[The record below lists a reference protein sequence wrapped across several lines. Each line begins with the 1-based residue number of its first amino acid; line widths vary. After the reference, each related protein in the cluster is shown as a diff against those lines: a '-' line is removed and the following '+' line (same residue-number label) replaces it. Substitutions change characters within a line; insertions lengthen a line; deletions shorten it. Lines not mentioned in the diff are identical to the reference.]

1 MALWKPFRGN
11 RADLD
16 SVEKHDGYVYFC
28 IDDATLFFDYADEN
42 GTLQRKQI
50 NANEASGLIG
60 YDISSIADTLDKMIS
75 ADYYGDEGVLGY
87 AMQAYQDTDGNPINE
102 TYIKAKNVAGTDG
115 IITNVVQE
123 FYDGYGYEPK
133 LLITLD
139 SSALNEEGALY
150 YDNLTNAFVDI
161 TNETEEYA
169 VGKSNNNVAKV
180 TTHLDGTKIITVLSN
195 TSASIAC
202 YSPFILDLNGK
213 TVTLTG
219 SYLIL
224 YGGGQVKNGSLNA
237 SSSGA
242 SPTIITAYY
251 DTVFDNVNFDAT
263 FSATGTL
270 TGLLVNSG
278 ANVTLKDCTFEI
290 KNTTKITNAIENNGT
305 LNINNSTIKG
315 LSPTAGQARGILSKA
330 GKVTIN
336 DSYIYT
342 DAAIGQSTAFL
353 NAVAGTEAYLNNS
366 TFFADAHTNSN
377 ELSPDQYGRA
387 IYNKGTI
394 YADGITVVGTCY
406 GWSDFSG
413 AVTYA
418 QNSTIKSCGHG
429 YYNHGTAYF
438 VDCTFKDE
446 DYDTTLGSRTE
457 EEFTYATDDRQGRYA
472 PIYVGDTNDTVKC
485 DLHLDGCMIDV
496 GKASEAIVVHQA
508 NGVTHNVY
516 LSNCEIIEPASGNP
530 IRLSNATT
538 FAYVGV
544 GGNVTTDMTGNP
556 TQMVFTNELYRKK
569 TPDSVLNFKDFEA
582 LKNYMAQAIL
592 GGEW

>member
-1 MALWKPFRGN
+1 MITENL
-11 RADLD
+11 
-16 SVEKHDGYVYFC
+16 S
-28 IDDATLFFDYADEN
+28 TLKIHKLTQAQYDRELAN
-42 GTLQRKQI
+42 GTLDD
-50 NANEASGLIG
+50 NAL
-60 YDISSIADTLDKMIS
+60 YLTPDSSILD
-75 ADYYGDEGVLGY
+75 
-87 AMQAYQDTDGNPINE
+87 
-102 TYIKAKNVAGTDG
+102 
-115 IITNVVQE
+115 
-123 FYDGYGYEPK
+123 
-133 LLITLD
+133 
-139 SSALNEEGALY
+139 EEGTFY
-150 YDNLTNAFVDI
+150 YDNLTNAFTDV

-169 VGKSNNNVAKV
+169 VGKSNTNVAKV
-180 TTHLDGTKIITVLSN
+180 TTHFDGTKIITVLSN

-213 TVTLTG
+213 TVTLTD

-224 YGGGQVKNGSLNA
+224 YSGGQIKNGSLSA
-237 SSSGA
+237 SGSGA
-242 SPTIITAYY
+242 TFAMVTAYG
-251 DTVFDNVNFDAT
+251 DVVFDNVDFNAAL
-263 FSATGTL
+263 SATGTL

-278 ANVTLKDCTFEI
+278 ANVTLKDCDFEI

-342 DAAIGQSTAFL
+342 DAAVGQSTAFL
-353 NAVAGTEAYLNNS
+353 NVAVGTEAYLNNS
-366 TFFADAHTNSN
+366 TFFADARTNSN

-387 IYNKGTI
+387 IYNKGTV
-394 YADGITVVGTCY
+394 YADNIKVTGTCY
-406 GWSDFSG
+406 GWSDFAE

-438 VDCTFKDE
+438 VDCTFADA

-472 PIYVGDTNDTVKC
+472 PIYVGDTNDTAKC
-485 DLHLDGCMIDV
+485 DLHLDGCTIDT
-496 GKASEAIVVHQA
+496 GSAHQSIVVHPA
-508 NGVTHNVY
+508 NGTTHNIY
-516 LSNCEIIEPASGNP
+516 LSNCTLIPSVVTP
-530 IRLSNATT
+530 QTSIRLDSTT
-538 FAYVGV
+538 TTAYVGV
-544 GGNVTTDMTGNP
+544 GGNITTEFTSQP
-556 TQMVFTNELYRKK
+556 AQMVFTNELYRKK
-569 TPDSVLNFKDFEA
+569 TPDSILNFKDFEA